1 MRLIPGRN
9 PGSHEA
15 DSKQD
20 RSFNFLGWGTGVLLV
35 AFIAILFPTRQA
47 FRYSMSV
54 GDIARET
61 IVAPFTFH
69 IQRSSEELEGLRNA
83 ARRSIPPVLQLTEAV
98 EIQQTVL
105 LASLLDSLEVLLAE
119 AASGS
124 QIIAGFQQ
132 LAPELTEESLI
143 YLYANEVAGRAEE
156 RRLTLSTQ
164 RLDSLRSATDR
175 VVAHY
180 FSIGI
185 VDSKAPLRAI
195 SGDMVTVDTGEGEI
209 LQRLSVVVDMNQVFD
224 SLANMLRNNLP
235 LADMRLVTAGFE
247 LTRAVLRPNLIY
259 DEERTERRREA
270 AASEIPLFKG
280 TVLADEKIIDE
291 HTRVDEE
298 VIDKLASLNTALAER
313 EYDRSLWP
321 VVRTWLARI
330 LIIILVLGVYV
341 AWLREHR
348 ETLLQNNR
356 KLITLAIVIAI
367 ELALVYLLRE
377 SSVLSVYLA
386 PVAVATMLLTILFD
400 TGIGLVTAFVIGF
413 LLGSVLGFDFQSAL
427 VHTLAGATGVFTV
440 SHVRKRSHFYRA
452 LWVVPLVYLISIL
465 GVELLRF
472 NSAEILYTSMLYG
485 AANGALSVVIT
496 MGLLP
501 IFESLFNF
509 STNISLLELSDLNHP
524 LLRQLA
530 MRAPGTYQHSLMMAE
545 MSAAAAEACGANEL
559 LTRIGAYFHDI
570 GKMNKPE
577 YYVENQQDRNPHEK
591 LAPNMSSLIVSTH
604 VKEGIELAEEYR
616 LPEAI
621 KAFIPEHHG
630 TMSMTYFFLKA
641 VEDAKEGE
649 KVSEDDFRYD
659 GPKPQSIETGI
670 VMLADSVEAASRVLQ
685 EPSPRRFRMMVRELV
700 ERRFEDGEL
709 DECPIT
715 LRDLRLVQESFVSVL
730 SSRFHQRID
739 YPDRGEVMKKAAE
752 KESESRQKSDHE

>member
-1 MRLIPGRN
+1 MRLIPDRKSNSTKTDPGQGR
-9 PGSHEA
+9 S
-15 DSKQD
+15 STII
-20 RSFNFLGWGTGVLLV
+20 RWVTGMMLV

-47 FRYSMSV
+47 YRYTMNL

-61 IVAPFTFH
+61 IVAPFTFS
-69 IQRSSEELEGLRNA
+69 IQRSDKELEELRDA
-83 ARRSIPPVLQLTEAV
+83 ARRGIPPVLELTEAV

-105 LASLLDSLEVLLAE
+105 LDSLLDSLTVLLIKAM
-119 AASGS
+119 SDS
-124 QIIAGFQQ
+124 QVIAGFQH
-132 LAPELTEESLI
+132 LTPELTREPLI
-143 YLYANEVAGRAEE
+143 YLYGGEVAGRSEE
-156 RRLTLSTQ
+156 RRLMLSTQ
-164 RLDSLRSATDR
+164 RVDSLRNATER

-185 VDSKAPLRAI
+185 VTSKEPLRDN
-195 SGDMVTVDTGEGEI
+195 SGDVVTVDTGESEI
-209 LQRLSVVVDMNQVFD
+209 VQRLSVVVDMDQVFD

-235 LADMRLVTAGFE
+235 GADMRLITAGFE

-259 DEERTERRREA
+259 NDERTERRRVA

-280 TVLADEKIIDE
+280 TVMADEKIIGE

-298 VIDKLASLNTALAER
+298 VLERLASLNTALAER

-321 VVRTWLARI
+321 VLRTWLARI
-330 LIIILVLGVYV
+330 LIIILVLGVYI

-377 SSVLSVYLA
+377 SSVLNVYLA

-413 LLGSVLGFDFQSAL
+413 LLGAVLGFDYQSAL
-427 VHTLAGATGVFTV
+427 VHTAAGAAGVFTV

-452 LWVVPLVYLISIL
+452 LWVVPLVYMLGIL

-472 NSAEILYTSMLYG
+472 NSPEIIYTSMFYG
-485 AANGALSVVIT
+485 AANGILSVVIT

-509 STNISLLELSDLNHP
+509 STDISLLELSDLNHP
-524 LLRQLA
+524 LLRKLA
-530 MRAPGTYQHSLMMAE
+530 MRAPGTYQHSLMMGE
-545 MSAAAAEACGANEL
+545 LSAGAAEACGANEL
-559 LTRIGAYFHDI
+559 MTRVGAYFHDI

-577 YYVENQQDRNPHEK
+577 YYVENQQGRNPHEK
-591 LAPNMSSLIVSTH
+591 LAPNMSSLIISTH
-604 VKEGIELAEEYR
+604 VKEGLELAEEHR
-616 LPEAI
+616 LPDAI

-630 TMSMTYFFLKA
+630 TMPMTYFYLKA
-641 VEDAKEGE
+641 VEEAKEGE
-649 KVSEDDFRYD
+649 KVSEDDFRYA
-659 GPKPQSIETGI
+659 GPKPQSRETGI
-670 VMLADSVEAASRVLQ
+670 VMLADSVEAASRVL
-685 EPSPRRFRMMVRELV
+685 EDPSPRRIRMMVRELV
-700 ERRFEDGEL
+700 EQRFEDGEL

-715 LRDLRLVQESFVSVL
+715 MRDLRLVQEAFVSIL
-730 SSRFHQRID
+730 TSRFHQRID
-739 YPDRGEVMKKAAE
+739 YPDRDEILKKAAE
-752 KESESRQKSDHE
+752 KESEARQQSDHE